1 MLLGVLEVSEQR
13 LGLVGRADLQ
23 VLAHRQRIDRR
34 EKDRVAHDAG
44 DRVDDQ
50 LVSTGNVDHA
60 SATRVRAALGAPAP
74 AAAAAA
80 RRGGDGLGP
89 LLGAPAM
96 SVAMSVP
103 VAFVAA
109 MFVIFVA
116 AVTMPTATLS
126 MPMAMLSVPVAT
138 VAMSVISMAAM
149 AFFTVSVPAATA
161 AALGGDDVRVYQLKL
176 LPISHVSSFNPATR
190 ARSLG

>member
-44 DRVDDQ
+44 DRMDDQ
-50 LVSTGNVDHA
+50 LVSTGNADHG
-60 SATRVRAALGAPAP
+60 SATRVRAVLGASAP
-74 AAAAAA
+74 AAAA
-80 RRGGDGLGP
+80 RRGGDGLGH

-103 VAFVAA
+103 VAFMAA

-116 AVTMPTATLS
+116 TVTMPTATLS

-138 VAMSVISMAAM
+138 VAMSVTSMAAM

-161 AALGGDDVRVYQLKL
+161 AALGGGDVRVYQLKL

>member
-23 VLAHRQRIDRR
+23 VLAHRERIDRR

-44 DRVDDQ
+44 DRMDDQ
-50 LVSTGNVDHA
+50 LVSTGNADHG
-60 SATRVRAALGAPAP
+60 SATRVRAVLGASAP

-80 RRGGDGLGP
+80 RRGGDGLGH

-96 SVAMSVP
+96 SVA
-103 VAFVAA
+103 VATVAA

-138 VAMSVISMAAM
+138 VAMSVTSMAAM
-149 AFFTVSVPAATA
+149 AFSTVSVPAATA
-161 AALGGDDVRVYQLKL
+161 AALGGGDIRVYQLKL

>member
-44 DRVDDQ
+44 DRMDDQ
-50 LVSTGNVDHA
+50 LVSTGNADHG
-60 SATRVRAALGAPAP
+60 SATRVRAVLGASAP

-80 RRGGDGLGP
+80 RRGGDGLGH

-96 SVAMSVP
+96 S
-103 VAFVAA
+103 VAA

-138 VAMSVISMAAM
+138 VAMSVTSMAAM
-149 AFFTVSVPAATA
+149 AFSTVSVPAATA
-161 AALGGDDVRVYQLKL
+161 AALGGGDIRVYQLKL